1 MNRRVSRLARQS
13 SVLIVAVLVSAAT
26 AGPDPKDPKA
36 PIDAKAEKPK
46 PKVEP
51 KPLPP
56 PPLTAENKTGE
67 FIAQARVLWRIAAC
81 GSDEAAPARFDNR
94 TIASHC
100 KEMSELYTRHKK
112 RWADPAKQF
121 ISELRPKDAPK
132 TVVYPFG
139 GGDLSSAL
147 VAFPDATEITTISL
161 EAAGDARQIDVIRM
175 GTLSGDLS
183 QVASYIRNLY
193 GSAYSATMNL
203 QKASR
208 DATFPGTL
216 MMIFAGLALHDQ
228 EPVSMRYFD
237 VLPDGNIAYLTGT
250 ELESRAAEYAATKR
264 DKLRPKKITH
274 YWFAHDSAFGNV
286 EIQYRAR
293 GDAKAATRV
302 YRHIVQNLDDDHL
315 RGDNRVLQHLKK
327 KGKVSVMTKAASF
340 LLWYDDFTD
349 IRNYLL
355 GAIAWMVSDAS
366 GIPPSYAGPAGYEQT
381 TYGEFSAPLFT
392 IDPKNK
398 RKEFIALWKNQ
409 PKRPLSFRFGYP
421 DANKRPHLMVTR
433 PKP

>member
-1 MNRRVSRLARQS
+1 MNRRVSIRRVHATWGVMMILMIAALAGS
-13 SVLIVAVLVSAAT
+13 AT
-26 AGPDPKDPKA
+26 ADTPKPKA
-36 PIDAKAEKPK
+36 PEAKPEP
-46 PKVEP
+46 PKVM
-51 KPLPP
+51 
-56 PPLTAENKTGE
+56 TAENKAGE
-67 FIAQARVLWRIAAC
+67 FIAQGRVLWRIAAC
-81 GSDEAAPARFDNR
+81 GGDEPVPAKFDNR
-94 TIASHC
+94 TIAGHC
-100 KEMSELYTRHKK
+100 KEMSELYTRHRK
-112 RWADPAKQF
+112 RWADQAKQF
-121 ISELRPKDAPK
+121 ITDIRPKDAPK
-132 TVVYPFG
+132 TVIYPFG

-161 EAAGDARQIDVIRM
+161 EASGNAQLIDTIKL
-175 GTLSGDLS
+175 GTLSNDLGEVS
-183 QVASYIRNLY
+183 SFIRNLY

-208 DATFPGTL
+208 DTTFPGTL
-216 MMIFAGLALHDQ
+216 MMIFAGLALHDM

-237 VLPDGNIAYLTGT
+237 VLPDGTIAYLTGT

-264 DKLRPKKITH
+264 EKDRPKKVTH

-286 EIQYRAR
+286 EIQYRPR

-315 RGDNRVLQHLKK
+315 RADPRVLQHLRK

-366 GIPPSYAGPAGYEQT
+366 GIPPSFATPAGYEQV
-381 TYGEFSAPLFT
+381 TYGEFTAPLFV
-392 IDPKNK
+392 IDPKNM
-398 RKEFIALWKNQ
+398 RKEFVAMWKAQ

>member
-1 MNRRVSRLARQS
+1 MNRGVSIRRAHWVVMIASLAGT
-13 SVLIVAVLVSAAT
+13 AT
-26 AGPDPKDPKA
+26 ADTA
-36 PIDAKAEKPK
+36 KPK
-46 PKVEP
+46 PREP
-51 KPLPP
+51 KPEAPKVMTP
-56 PPLTAENKTGE
+56 ENKAGE
-67 FIAQARVLWRIAAC
+67 FIAQGRVLWRIAAC
-81 GSDEAAPARFDNR
+81 GSEEPAPAKFDNG
-94 TIASHC
+94 TITRHC
-100 KEMSELYTRHKK
+100 KEMSELYARHHK
-112 RWADPAKQF
+112 RWADQAKQF
-121 ISELRPKDAPK
+121 ISDLRPKDAPK

-139 GGDLSSAL
+139 GGDLGSAL

-161 EAAGDARQIDVIRM
+161 EASGNAQLLDTIKL
-175 GTLSGDLS
+175 GTLSGDLG
-183 QVASYIRNLY
+183 QVSSFIRNLY

-208 DATFPGTL
+208 DTTFPGTL
-216 MMIFAGLALHDQ
+216 MMIFAGLALHDM

-264 DKLRPKKITH
+264 EKDRPKKVTH

-286 EIQYRAR
+286 EIQYRPR
-293 GDAKAATRV
+293 GASDAAGKAATRV

-315 RGDNRVLQHLKK
+315 RADNRVLQHLRK

-355 GAIAWMVSDAS
+355 GSIAWMVSDAS
-366 GIPPSYAGPAGYEQT
+366 GIPPSFANPAGYEQV
-381 TYGEFSAPLFT
+381 TYGDFTAPLFV

-398 RKEFIALWKNQ
+398 RKEFVAMWKSQ
-409 PKRPLSFRFGYP
+409 PKRPLAFRFGYP

>member
-1 MNRRVSRLARQS
+1 MA
-13 SVLIVAVLVSAAT
+13 LVGTAA
-26 AGPDPKDPKA
+26 AA
-36 PIDAKAEKPK
+36 PK
-46 PKVEP
+46 PDTRPKKIDP
-51 KPLPP
+51 KPLPRV
-56 PPLTAENKTGE
+56 PLTAENKAGE
-67 FIAQARVLWRIAAC
+67 FIAQGRVIWRIAAC
-81 GSDEAAPARFDNR
+81 GSDEAPPSRFDNK
-94 TIASHC
+94 TITRHC
-100 KEMSELYTRHKK
+100 KEMAELYARHKK
-112 RWADPAKQF
+112 RWADQAKQF
-121 ISELRPKDAPK
+121 LGELRPKDAPK

-161 EAAGDARQIDVIRM
+161 EAAGDARQIDNIRI
-175 GTLSGDLS
+175 GTLAGDLGEVS
-183 QVASYIRNLY
+183 SYIRHLY

-216 MMIFAGLALHDQ
+216 MMIFAGLALHDM

-237 VLPDGNIAYLTGT
+237 VLPDGTIDYLSGT
-250 ELESRAAEYAATKR
+250 ELEARAAEYAATKR

-274 YWFAHDSAFGNV
+274 YWYAHDSAFGNI
-286 EIQYRAR
+286 EIQYRPR
-293 GDAKAATRV
+293 GEPKAATRV
-302 YRHIVQNLDDDHL
+302 YRHIVQNLDDEHL
-315 RGDNRVLQHLKK
+315 RADPRVIHHLKK

-366 GIPPSYAGPAGYEQT
+366 GIPPAHAGPAGLEQI
-381 TYGEFSAPLFT
+381 TYGEFTGPLFV
-392 IDPKNK
+392 IDSKNV
-398 RKEFIALWKNQ
+398 RKQFIKLWKDQ
-409 PKRPLSFRFGYP
+409 PKRPLTFRFGYP
-421 DANKRPHLMVTR
+421 DVNKRPHLMVTR

>member
-1 MNRRVSRLARQS
+1 MWIPRVAGLMVFACS
-13 SVLIVAVLVSAAT
+13 SLVIA
-26 AGPDPKDPKA
+26 DEPKD
-36 PIDAKAEKPK
+36 EKPATKTEKTDK
-46 PKVEP
+46 PKVDP

-56 PPLTAENKTGE
+56 VPLTAENKTGE
-67 FIAQARVLWRIAAC
+67 FVAQGRVLWRIAAC
-81 GSDEAAPARFDNR
+81 GSDDAAPGRFENNKSIER
-94 TIASHC
+94 HC
-100 KEMSELYTRHKK
+100 KEMKELYGRHKK

-121 ISELRPKDAPK
+121 LGELRPASAPK
-132 TVVYPFG
+132 TVIYPFG

-161 EAAGDARQIDVIRM
+161 EAAGDARQIDTIRM
-175 GTLSGDLS
+175 GTLAGDLD
-183 QVASYIRNLY
+183 QVSSFIRNLY
-193 GSAYSATMNL
+193 ASAYSATMNL

-208 DATFPGTL
+208 DNSFPGTL
-216 MMIFAGLALHDQ
+216 MMAFAGLALHDM

-237 VLPDGNIAYLTGT
+237 VLPDGSIQYLTGT

-264 DKLRPKKITH
+264 GKTPPKKITH
-274 YWFAHDSAFGNV
+274 YWYAHDSAYGNV
-286 EIQYRAR
+286 EVQYRPR
-293 GDAKAATRV
+293 KSIDDKNGKAATRV
-302 YRHIVQNLDDDHL
+302 YRHIVQNLDDEHL

-340 LLWYDDFTD
+340 LLWYDDFTE

-355 GAIAWMVSDAS
+355 GSIAWMVSDAS
-366 GIPPSYAGPAGYEQT
+366 GIPPSYAGPAGYEQI
-381 TYGEFSAPLFT
+381 TYGEFTAPLFT

-398 RKEFIALWKNQ
+398 RKEFIALWKTQ

-433 PKP
+433 PKSP